1 MPPVKKQSE
10 KARVEALKT
19 RMIKLN
25 PAQLMDALRGK
36 AAALNLPADVE
47 LLEIDY
53 DLLSGQVVAIVRSD
67 SFEDVAESYP
77 IPEFTAPATSTPSPK
92 QSEAPVASVSAAP
105 KVKTLEKAPVQAR
118 QDTGG
123 VEKEFSPEQRELL
136 SFTVEGNYVIAKP
149 TQFLK
154 EEWNE
159 INDVVKSIGGRWVK
173 GDIISYWEIP
183 MP

>member
-1 MPPVKKQSE
+1 
-10 KARVEALKT
+10 
-19 RMIKLN
+19 MIKLN

-67 SFEDVAESYP
+67 SFEDIAESYP
-77 IPEFTAPATSTPSPK
+77 IPEYTAPATAAPSPK
-92 QSEAPVASVSAAP
+92 QPQTPAPASATPTP
-105 KVKTLEKAPVQAR
+105 KVKTLEKAPVQPR

-123 VEKEFSPEQRELL
+123 IEKEFSPEQRELL
-136 SFTVEGNYVIAKP
+136 SFTVEGDYVIAKP

>member
-1 MPPVKKQSE
+1 LPPVNKQPE
-10 KARVEALKT
+10 KARVKTLKT

-67 SFEDVAESYP
+67 SFEDIAESYP
-77 IPEFTAPATSTPSPK
+77 IPEYTAPAASTPTPK
-92 QSEAPVASVSAAP
+92 QPEAPAAPASVTP
-105 KVKTLEKAPVQAR
+105 KVKTLEKAPVQPR
-118 QDTGG
+118 QNTDG
-123 VEKEFSPEQRELL
+123 VEKEFSPEQREML
-136 SFTVEGNYVIAKP
+136 SFSVEGDYVIAKP

-183 MP
+183 IP